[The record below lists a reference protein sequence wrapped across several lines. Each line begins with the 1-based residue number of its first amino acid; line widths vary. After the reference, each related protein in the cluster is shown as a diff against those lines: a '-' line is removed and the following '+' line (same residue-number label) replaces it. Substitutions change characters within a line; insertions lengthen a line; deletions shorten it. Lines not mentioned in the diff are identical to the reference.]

1 MKLHVSAHESHH
13 QAYKYCT
20 IKIKTVQ
27 LLINNSILY
36 LLCVIDDYLYQFIIF
51 TTHGDVPQKDSQLF
65 LRAKLARAQT
75 HTHEFINSEIT
86 LYI

>member
-20 IKIKTVQ
+20 IKMKTVQ

-36 LLCVIDDYLYQFIIF
+36 LLCVIDDYLYQFIF
-51 TTHGDVPQKDSQLF
+51 TTHGDVPHKDYGVHIRLKF
-65 LRAKLARAQT
+65 YRKCLRFHVSRCGF
-75 HTHEFINSEIT
+75 HR
-86 LYI
+86 